1 MKRTAKIFWRSFFIS
16 FAVMISFLIIIF
28 GIGESYKQ
36 IRRIGFD
43 EYKNAVGFDTDGEF
57 YILDFTI

>member
-1 MKRTAKIFWRSFFIS
+1 
-16 FAVMISFLIIIF
+16 MISFLIIIF

-43 EYKNAVGFDTDGEF
+43 EYKNAVGFNTDGEF